1 MDVESFLK
9 STVPAIEQRLQQLL
23 PNVTEEPT
31 LLHEAMSY
39 SCLAPGKR
47 LRPILTLLCTEA
59 VGGNSQQALDAG
71 CAIEMI
77 HCFSLIHDDLPALDD
92 DDLRRGMPTC
102 HIKYGE
108 AVAILAGDALFA
120 LAFEVLANQD
130 APAGQVVR
138 TMQVL
143 TRSVGSY
150 GLVGGET
157 IDILSEG
164 KPISVE
170 LLDVIHNR
178 KTASLI
184 GASCEI
190 GAILGSGTA
199 EQVAKLKTYGECI
212 GLAFQIADDLLN
224 ETGTPEQLGKS
235 AGSDRDRQK
244 ATYPAIHG
252 IEMSRAKAHQLV
264 ATAHECVIGLNKQQ
278 ELQALA
284 SFTVNRLR

>member
-23 PNVTEEPT
+23 PAVTEEPT
-31 LLHEAMSY
+31 VLHEAMSY

-47 LRPILTLLCTEA
+47 LRPILTLLCAEA
-59 VGGNSQQALDAG
+59 VGGKGAQALDAG
-71 CAIEMI
+71 CAIEMV
-77 HCFSLIHDDLPALDD
+77 HCFSLIHDDLPALDN
-92 DDLRRGMPTC
+92 DDLRRGVPTC
-102 HIKYGE
+102 HKKFGE

-120 LAFEVLANQD
+120 LAFDVLANQK
-130 APAGQVVR
+130 ASPEQVVR

-164 KPISVE
+164 KPISAE
-170 LLDVIHNR
+170 TLDVIHNR

-190 GAILGSGTA
+190 GAILGGGTP
-199 EQVAKLKTYGECI
+199 EQVTKLKTYGESI
-212 GLAFQIADDLLN
+212 GLAFQIADDILN

-252 IEMSRAKAHQLV
+252 IENSRERALELV
-264 ATAHECVIGLNKQQ
+264 STAHACVMGLDKEK
-278 ELQALA
+278 ELKALA
-284 SFTVNRLR
+284 DFTVNRLR